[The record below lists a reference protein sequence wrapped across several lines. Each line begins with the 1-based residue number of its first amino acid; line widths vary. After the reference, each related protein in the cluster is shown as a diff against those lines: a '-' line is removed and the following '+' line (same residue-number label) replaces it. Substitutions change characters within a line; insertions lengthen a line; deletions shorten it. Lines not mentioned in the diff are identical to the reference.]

1 MKTYSYM
8 VLAILFSFLL
18 SLNSIKLVSLDETS
32 LFLTVIG
39 LIYGLIA
46 AFTINNAW
54 ERFSAI
60 RDGISEEVYAL
71 ISVYTYTKELSDKS
85 SFRKFKEKLLDYC
98 KDVPTIE
105 WVDYWNSEPT
115 HRKFRDLIRIIAQ
128 VKIKN
133 IKDELL
139 FNEITTELGNAARVR
154 IRQIVLSQTRISGI
168 QWMLN
173 IFLSSILVLGL
184 IFTSFPDYWLS
195 VFIISTMVAAILMI
209 FIVLYEL
216 DSMKLKKE
224 DVSNEPHRQVIR
236 IIESE

>member
-1 MKTYSYM
+1 MRTYSYM
-8 VLAILFSFLL
+8 CLAVIFSFLL
-18 SLNSIKLVSLDETS
+18 SLNTIKLVSLDETS

-60 RDGISEEVYAL
+60 RDGISKEVYSL
-71 ISVYTYTKELSDKS
+71 ISIYTYTKELSDKS

-115 HRKFRDLIRIIAQ
+115 HQKFRDLIRIVAQ
-128 VKIKN
+128 VKIKT

-154 IRQIVLSQTRISGI
+154 IKQIVLSQTRISSL
-168 QWMLN
+168 QWILN
-173 IFLSSILVLGL
+173 IFLSSILIVGL
-184 IFTSFPDYWLS
+184 VFTAIPNYWMS
-195 VFIISTMVAAILMI
+195 IFIISTMVTAILMI

-216 DSMKLKKE
+216 DSMKMNKE